1 MKDTIQSMKKLLTAS
16 EGFSLL
22 EVVVAASILTV
33 GLLAIATLQ
42 GAAIKGNNSA
52 ATNTIAATVATDR
65 MEKLMALDM
74 NSQQLQDSDNDG
86 QNGLSD
92 TGADADHAVTG
103 QVISGKSFNI
113 FWNVAEDTPNA
124 GNKTIGL
131 VVTWNDRGRTRALEI
146 TQVR

>member
-1 MKDTIQSMKKLLTAS
+1 
-16 EGFSLL
+16 
-22 EVVVAASILTV
+22 
-33 GLLAIATLQ
+33 
-42 GAAIKGNNSA
+42 
-52 ATNTIAATVATDR
+52 

>member
-1 MKDTIQSMKKLLTAS
+1 MKRLISKNT
-16 EGFSLL
+16 GFTLL
-22 EVVVAASILTV
+22 EVVVAVSILTV

-52 ATNTIAATVATDR
+52 TTNTIAATVATDR
-65 MEKLMALDM
+65 MEKLMALDL
-74 NSQQLQDSDNDG
+74 NSQELQDSDNDG

-92 TGADADHAVTG
+92 TGSDADHALMG
-103 QVISGKSFNI
+103 QVISGRSFNI
-113 FWNVAEDTPNA
+113 FWNVAEDTPNS

-131 VVTWNDRGRTRALEI
+131 VVTWNDRGRTRKLEI